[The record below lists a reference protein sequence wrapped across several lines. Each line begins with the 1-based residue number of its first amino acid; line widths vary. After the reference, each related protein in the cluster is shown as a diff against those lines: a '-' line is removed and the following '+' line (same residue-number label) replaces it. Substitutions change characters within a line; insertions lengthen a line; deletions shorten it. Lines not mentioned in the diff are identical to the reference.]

1 VEIKDAEPAHARYGV
16 PPPVMATFDVRRMKH
31 SITTMVVL
39 IASAATAY
47 EFRVWEPDAE
57 LLAKIEPVLKQHCWD
72 RSDQRRRLADA
83 DVHVDVDADGT
94 NIVVHMPDISV
105 QDTFTIRGLA
115 YTNYHRRITGIT
127 EEGLQYLECLFSP
140 TPITNKFEIAPI
152 AFDSVAMVSSAL
164 PEKQPVKPVHFRVH
178 VDVEEMR
185 AFDKWDWLNHKNK
198 KTSNNPSHHTTE
210 SRAKARLPA
219 AGER

>member
-1 VEIKDAEPAHARYGV
+1 
-16 PPPVMATFDVRRMKH
+16 M
-31 SITTMVVL
+31 MVLV
-39 IASAATAY
+39 AGAAAAY
-47 EFRVWEPDAE
+47 QFVVWQPNAD
-57 LLAKIEPVLKQHCWD
+57 LLAQVEPVLRQHCWN

-83 DVHVDVDADGT
+83 DVRVDVDVDADGT

-105 QDTFTIRGLA
+105 RDTFTIRGLA

-127 EEGLQYLECLFSP
+127 EQGFRSLECLFSP

-164 PEKQPVKPVHFRVH
+164 PEKKPVRPVSFKVR
-178 VDVEEMR
+178 VDVEAMK
-185 AFDKWDWLNHKNK
+185 AFDEWDWLSHKNK

-210 SRAKARLPA
+210 SRAEARLPA
-219 AGER
+219 SGER